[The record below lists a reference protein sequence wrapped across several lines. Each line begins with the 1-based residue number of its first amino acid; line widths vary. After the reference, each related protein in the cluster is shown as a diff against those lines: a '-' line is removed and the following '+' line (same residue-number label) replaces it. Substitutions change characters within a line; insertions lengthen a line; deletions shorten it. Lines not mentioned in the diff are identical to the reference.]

1 MPSVGERLKAERE
14 GRQTSIDEM
23 ATATGIGRSYLE
35 ALERDEI
42 RELPGKAF
50 GKLYI
55 RAYAEVLQ
63 FDPQPWIEAYERERR
78 LDPDGPDEPPPPPP
92 ARPRAVEAALTQ
104 WQETKMKERH
114 EPEDEPEV
122 EPVPAPIEQEPIA
135 AAPPPA
141 RRRGLRFVTATAAG
155 VAVIAAAAYLM
166 SSRKPVEQP
175 APVAPPIEL
184 PKPTTPPAPAPPPLP
199 APVKPVAVPAFDGT
213 LTVTES
219 GVGLRVVNLRLEGES
234 DHFPVGERVCFATR
248 VLGGARGVV
257 IRHVWI
263 FEGKIEQA
271 IPLRLGGS
279 DWRTHSNKTI
289 LGKGSWA
296 VEARDGK
303 GRVVARATFSSG
315 EKP

>member
-1 MPSVGERLKAERE
+1 M
-14 GRQTSIDEM
+14 TSIDEM

-63 FDPQPWIEAYERERR
+63 FDPQPWIDAYERERR
-78 LDPDGPDEPPPPPP
+78 LDPDGPEELPPPLPV
-92 ARPRAVEAALTQ
+92 RPRAVAAALTQ
-104 WQETKMKERH
+104 WQETKMKERR
-114 EPEDEPEV
+114 EPEPEV
-122 EPVPAPIEQEPIA
+122 EPEAEPTA
-135 AAPPPA
+135 AAPAPA
-141 RRRGLRFVTATAAG
+141 RRSSLRAVTAIVIG
-155 VAVIAAAAYLM
+155 IAVIAAAAYVL
-166 SSRKPVEQP
+166 SSRKPVERP
-175 APVAPPIEL
+175 APVAAPIEVS
-184 PKPTTPPAPAPPPLP
+184 KPIEPQPEAPPAPRPT
-199 APVKPVAVPAFDGT
+199 PVKPVAAPAFDGT

-219 GVGLRVVNLRLEGES
+219 GVGRRVVNLRLEGES
-234 DHFPVGERVCFATR
+234 DRFQVGERVCFSTR
-248 VLGGARGVV
+248 VLGGERGVV

-263 FEGKIEQA
+263 FEGKVEQT